1 MVFEGNPG
9 FIFHDS
15 RGFEAGDAEELN
27 LVRRFIE
34 QRSKAKKVNEQLHA
48 IWCVCLHLETTNFL
62 MQANSFLS
70 RYCIP
75 TSDDRPITKA
85 EKMFFNDCGTGP
97 GKYHLIKY
105 VTMKD
110 ESGLREVP
118 VIVLWTK
125 TDSLD
130 DDKIIQ
136 LMDEGST
143 MSEAKQQAP
152 QKAWAE
158 YEENIHPHFVRF
170 KYPPKAHVIFRS
182 KCYTYF
188 YCSVNTHLAN
198 CVVQRCMSLE
208 LIAMT

>member
-1 MVFEGNPG
+1 M
-9 FIFHDS
+9 
-15 RGFEAGDAEELN
+15 
-27 LVRRFIE
+27 
-34 QRSKAKKVNEQLHA
+34 
-48 IWCVCLHLETTNFL
+48 
-62 MQANSFLS
+62 
-70 RYCIP
+70 
-75 TSDDRPITKA
+75 
-85 EKMFFNDCGTGP
+85 
-97 GKYHLIKY
+97 
-105 VTMKD
+105 
-110 ESGLREVP
+110 P